1 MAEATATADGGL
13 VRLQRRARPTSR
25 GCWRLVML
33 LGLAWVAL
41 LLIGGTAHAA
51 PADEGRSDTPP
62 TAPGPIP
69 LLGQS
74 LASLGTVAEALP
86 IQPVTQ
92 PLTQA
97 LTSGARSTAAPEPV
111 AQPVAHAV
119 ETVTKAAASATT
131 SGAKAAT
138 SAAAAAPAYAPAVGG
153 LQAISD
159 LADSVRAT
167 AEATASSGKLL
178 DVKVPSFGA
187 TLTPVV
193 AAAGEQVDAA
203 TQLAADAVVTLAAPL
218 PLAYPLHQVLFPVAH
233 AIDLT
238 TDALTS
244 TATLAGRTADAAVA
258 GTTRALAP
266 VLAAV
271 TSPAGSIAVSGPG
284 AGGSSGAP
292 APQPGLPAAGPGSAV
307 PAVTE
312 VPAGAI
318 RGTAS
323 VCSDDAHGGPA
334 VPPPDASASSSHVV
348 AQPASDIAT
357 VAPVPVSGAGS
368 TTGGGGSAPT
378 PAVDQTLVRVES
390 EPEFTADTTE
400 PIEGPTGPMPGTP
413 ADDPAFSPD

>member
-13 VRLQRRARPTSR
+13 VRLQRRAWTTSR
-25 GCWRLVML
+25 GCWRLVVL

-92 PLTQA
+92 V

-119 ETVTKAAASATT
+119 ETVTQAAASATT
-131 SGAKAAT
+131 PVAKAAT

-153 LQAISD
+153 LQAVSG
-159 LADSVRAT
+159 LTDSVRAT
-167 AEATASSGKLL
+167 AEDTASSGKLL

-203 TQLAADAVVTLAAPL
+203 TQLAADAAVTLAAPL
-218 PLAYPLHQVLFPVAH
+218 PVAYPLHQLLAPVAH
-233 AIDLT
+233 AVDLT
-238 TDALTS
+238 TDTLTS

-258 GTTRALAP
+258 RTTRALAP

-271 TSPAGSIAVSGPG
+271 TGPAGSIAVSGPG
-284 AGGSSGAP
+284 AGGSSGVP
-292 APQPGLPAAGPGSAV
+292 ALQPGLPAAVPGSAA
-307 PAVTE
+307 PAVTD

-390 EPEFTADTTE
+390 EPEFTATTTE